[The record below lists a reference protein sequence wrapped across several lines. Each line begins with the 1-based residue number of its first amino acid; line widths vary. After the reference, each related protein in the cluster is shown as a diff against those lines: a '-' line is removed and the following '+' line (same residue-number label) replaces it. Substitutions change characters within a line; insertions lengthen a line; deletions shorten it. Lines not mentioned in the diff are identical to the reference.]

1 MRKRAD
7 QMDEVRQRIVD
18 AAVELHGSVGPA
30 YTTISGIAEQA
41 GVTRMTVYRHFADEE
56 AIFAACSAHWLAGQ
70 TPPDP
75 SRWAG
80 LADPEQRLR
89 AGLGDV
95 YRFYREGADMLAM
108 INRDRDSIP
117 PGRRAQ
123 IAARDAGLRDLLLT
137 GLPGRKR
144 VRAAVTLALSF
155 ATWQLLCLDQGL
167 SNKDAVDVMVKAVL
181 AA

>member
-7 QMDEVRQRIVD
+7 QMDEVRQRIID
-18 AAVELHGSVGPA
+18 AAVDLHGSIGPA
-30 YTTISGIAEQA
+30 YTTISGIAERA

-70 TPPDP
+70 SAPDP
-75 SRWAG
+75 RRWVG

-89 AGLGDV
+89 VGLGDL
-95 YRFYREGADMLAM
+95 YRFYHEGADMLAM
-108 INRDRDSIP
+108 INRDKDSIP
-117 PGRRAQ
+117 PGRRAET
-123 IAARDAGLRDLLLT
+123 AAGQAHLRDLFLT
-137 GLPGRKR
+137 GLPRRKR
-144 VRAAVTLALSF
+144 VRATVTLAMSF

-167 SNKDAVDVMVKAVL
+167 SNKDAVDLMVTAVL